1 MLNQLHNF
9 APSIPPSGL
18 FWTIPIPAASA
29 KIDLDKATASFSLRN
44 LSIPDWGNQRYGTT
58 GGPHIPA
65 IVSFL
70 VRWNGVLS
78 RARKRNETQR
88 WVGEYIQTAA
98 TIIWSA
104 RGQQFKFDSDPADA
118 SKSSA
123 AVMGRHRSGVFF
135 T

>member
-1 MLNQLHNF
+1 MTHQLHNF
-9 APSIPPSGL
+9 APAIPASGL
-18 FWTIPIPAASA
+18 FWTIPIPAAGGTIA
-29 KIDLDKATASFSLRN
+29 LDKAVASFSLRN

-65 IVSFL
+65 TVSFL

-78 RARKRNETQR
+78 RARRRNAAQR
-88 WVGEYIQTAA
+88 WVGEYVQTTA

-104 RGQQFKFDSDPADA
+104 KGQNFTFDSDPATS

-135 T
+135 A

>member
-1 MLNQLHNF
+1 MANQLHNF
-9 APSIPPSGL
+9 APPIPPSGL
-18 FWTIPIPAASA
+18 FWTTSIPAASA
-29 KIDLDKATASFSLRN
+29 KVDLDRATASISLRN

-58 GGPHIPA
+58 GGPHVPA
-65 IVSFL
+65 TVSFL

-78 RARKRNETQR
+78 RARRRNEAQR
-88 WVGEYIQTAA
+88 FVGDYIQTTA

-104 RGQQFKFDSDPADA
+104 KAETFKFDSDPADT

-135 T
+135 A